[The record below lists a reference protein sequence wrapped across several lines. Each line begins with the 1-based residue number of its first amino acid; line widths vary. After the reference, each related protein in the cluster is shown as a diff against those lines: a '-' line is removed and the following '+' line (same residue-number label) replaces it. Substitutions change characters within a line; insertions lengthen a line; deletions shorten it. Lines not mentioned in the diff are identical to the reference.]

1 MFARRL
7 ALAVALLAG
16 LIGSQAPEFA
26 QQYRQRIGGALDELD
41 RIIAAFDSE
50 AAQEQLTP
58 PQAIARLEQN
68 PDRLVRR
75 RGLDMAETVARA
87 GRLRE
92 QIAAMSNAGPIRR
105 LYVTLVDFDPELAER
120 ALDAYEPAAPLTFE
134 AMVAAGFAA
143 LCGWGATHLVAWPFR
158 SLRRR
163 RAEDMGG
170 RRERAR
176 AVILGRGRG
185 VGRAP

>member
-58 PQAIARLEQN
+58 PQAIARLERN
-68 PDRLVRR
+68 PDRLARR

-87 GRLRE
+87 NRLRE

-134 AMVAAGFAA
+134 AMVAAGSAA
-143 LCGWGATHLVAWPFR
+143 LCGWGATHLIAWPI
-158 SLRRR
+158 RRR
-163 RAEDMGG
+163 NRRKEDMGG

-176 AVILGRGRG
+176 AVILGRGESAG
-185 VGRAP
+185 KAP